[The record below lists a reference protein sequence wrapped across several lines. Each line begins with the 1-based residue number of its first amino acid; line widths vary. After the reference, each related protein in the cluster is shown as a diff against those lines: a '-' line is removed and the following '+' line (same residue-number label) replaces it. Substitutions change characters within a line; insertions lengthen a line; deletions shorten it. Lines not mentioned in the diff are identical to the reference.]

1 VVGEVLVR
9 DAFYS
14 CQAKYVN
21 ENGAILD
28 IPASLPVEISEKV
41 RHLAVVAFKVLNCV
55 GMARADFFDLLSGF
69 STSFSRST
77 LCGYRSRRHIEFCSI
92 LALGIDHPL
101 RLFRHEDLGYWGVT
115 DVFRPDVVSTRIGFI
130 FKGIQP

>member
-1 VVGEVLVR
+1 MVGEVLVR

-92 LALGIDHPL
+92 FGLGGPNH
-101 RLFRHEDLGYWGVT
+101 RG
-115 DVFRPDVVSTRIGFI
+115 
-130 FKGIQP
+130 